1 MKGAVVIMK
10 FCLNITSIGYPSY
23 DEAIKKYPCLGDE
36 KYKMYMTKVWNKDKS
51 IARYITYIDI
61 SSMAKL
67 KELIDETGH
76 EVIIAPPYEWRDAK
90 HYELEIY
97 DDYRE

>member
-1 MKGAVVIMK
+1 MK
-10 FCLNITSIGYPSY
+10 FCLSITSMGYPSY
-23 DEAIKKYPCLGDE
+23 AEAISKYPCLGDE
-36 KYKMYMTKVWNKDKS
+36 KYKMYMTRVQNKDKN
-51 IARYITYIDI
+51 IEWDATYINI

-76 EVIIAPPYEWRDAK
+76 EVIISKPSKWRDAK

>member
-23 DEAIKKYPCLGDE
+23 AEAIKKYPCLGDE
-36 KYKMYMTKVWNKDKS
+36 KYKMYMTRVRNKSNNGEWD
-51 IARYITYIDI
+51 ITYIDI
-61 SSMAKL
+61 SSMTRL
-67 KELIDETGH
+67 KELTDETGR
-76 EVIIAPPYEWRDAK
+76 EVIIAPPRKWRDEK
-90 HYELEIY
+90 HYVLEIY

>member
-23 DEAIKKYPCLGDE
+23 AEAIKKYPCLGDE
-36 KYKMYMTKVWNKDKS
+36 KYKMYMRKVWNEDKS

-76 EVIIAPPYEWRDAK
+76 EVIIAPPWERRDAK
-90 HYELEIY
+90 HYELEIH

>member
-1 MKGAVVIMK
+1 MK

-23 DEAIKKYPCLGDE
+23 TEAINKYPCLGDE
-36 KYKMYMTKVWNKDKS
+36 KYKMYMTRVQNKDKN
-51 IARYITYIDI
+51 IEWDITYIDI

-67 KELIDETGH
+67 KELIDETGQ
-76 EVIIAPPYEWRDAK
+76 EVIIALPYKWRDEK

>member
-1 MKGAVVIMK
+1 MK

-23 DEAIKKYPCLGDE
+23 IEAINKYPCLGDE
-36 KYKMYMTKVWNKDKS
+36 KYKMYMTRVHNEDKS
-51 IARYITYIDI
+51 IEMDMTYIDI
-61 SSMAKL
+61 SSLAKL

-76 EVIIAPPYEWRDAK
+76 EVIIAPPSKWRDEK
-90 HYELEIY
+90 NYVLEIY

>member
-1 MKGAVVIMK
+1 MK

-23 DEAIKKYPCLGDE
+23 IEAINKYPCLGDE
-36 KYKMYMTKVWNKDKS
+36 KYKMYMTRVRNEDKN
-51 IARYITYIDI
+51 IEMDITYIDI

-67 KELIDETGH
+67 KELIDEIGH
-76 EVIIAPPYEWRDAK
+76 EVIISKPSKWRDAK
-90 HYELEIY
+90 HYNLEIY

>member
-10 FCLNITSIGYPSY
+10 FCLNITSIGCPSY
-23 DEAIKKYPCLGDE
+23 EDAINKYPCLGDE
-36 KYKMYMTKVWNKDKS
+36 KYKMYMTKVWNEDKS

-76 EVIIAPPYEWRDAK
+76 EVIIAPPCEWRDAK

-97 DDYRE
+97 DAYRE

>member
-1 MKGAVVIMK
+1 MK

-23 DEAIKKYPCLGDE
+23 TEAINKYPCLGDE
-36 KYKMYMTKVWNKDKS
+36 KYKMYMTRVRNKDKN
-51 IARYITYIDI
+51 IERDITYIDI
-61 SSMAKL
+61 SSMTQL

-76 EVIIAPPYEWRDAK
+76 EVIIAAPWEWRDKK

>member
-1 MKGAVVIMK
+1 MK

-23 DEAIKKYPCLGDE
+23 AEAIKKYPCLGDE
-36 KYKMYMTKVWNKDKS
+36 KYKIYMTRVRNKSNNSECDM
-51 IARYITYIDI
+51 TYIDI
-61 SSMAKL
+61 SSMARL
-67 KELIDETGH
+67 KELTDETGH
-76 EVIIAPPYEWRDAK
+76 EVIIAPPRKWRDEK

>member
-1 MKGAVVIMK
+1 MK

-23 DEAIKKYPCLGDE
+23 VEAIKKYPCLGDE
-36 KYKMYMTKVWNKDKS
+36 KYKMYMTRVRNKDTS
-51 IARYITYIDI
+51 IEWDATYCDI
-61 SSMAKL
+61 SSMARL
-67 KELIDETGH
+67 KGLIDETGQ

>member
-1 MKGAVVIMK
+1 MK
-10 FCLNITSIGYPSY
+10 FYLNITSMGYPSY
-23 DEAIKKYPCLGDE
+23 VEAINKYPCLGDE
-36 KYKMYMTKVWNKDKS
+36 KYKMYMTRVQNKDKN
-51 IARYITYIDI
+51 IELDVTYIDI

-67 KELIDETGH
+67 KELIDETGQ
-76 EVIIAPPYEWRDAK
+76 EVIISKPSKWRDAK

>member
-1 MKGAVVIMK
+1 MKGAVVIIK
-10 FCLNITSIGYPSY
+10 FCLNITSIGYPFY
-23 DEAIKKYPCLGDE
+23 VEAINKYPCLVDE
-36 KYKMYMTKVWNKDKS
+36 KYKMSTTRVWNKDKS
-51 IARYITYIDI
+51 IVQNITYIDI
-61 SSMAKL
+61 SSIAKL

-76 EVIIAPPYEWRDAK
+76 DVIIAPPRKWRDKK

>member
-1 MKGAVVIMK
+1 MK

-23 DEAIKKYPCLGDE
+23 DEAIKRYPCLGNE
-36 KYKMYMTKVWNKDKS
+36 KYKMYMTRVRNKSNNSEWD
-51 IARYITYIDI
+51 IAYIDI

-67 KELIDETGH
+67 KELIDETGR
-76 EVIIAPPYEWRDAK
+76 EVIIAPPCKWRDAK

>member
-23 DEAIKKYPCLGDE
+23 AGAITKYPCLGYE
-36 KYKMYMTKVWNKDKS
+36 KYKMYM
-51 IARYITYIDI
+51 ARVRNNINNSEWDITYIDI
-61 SSMAKL
+61 SSMTKL
-67 KELIDETGH
+67 KELIDETRH
-76 EVIIAPPYEWRDAK
+76 EVIIAPPNKWRDEK
-90 HYELEIY
+90 HYVLEIY

>member
-1 MKGAVVIMK
+1 MK

-23 DEAIKKYPCLGDE
+23 TEAINKYPCLGDE
-36 KYKMYMTKVWNKDKS
+36 KYKMYMTRVRNKINNSEWD
-51 IARYITYIDI
+51 ITYIDI
-61 SSMAKL
+61 SSIAKL
-67 KELIDETGH
+67 KELIDETGQ
-76 EVIIAPPYEWRDAK
+76 EVIIAAPCEWRDKK

>member
-1 MKGAVVIMK
+1 MK

-36 KYKMYMTKVWNKDKS
+36 KYKMYITRVRNKSNNSEWD
-51 IARYITYIDI
+51 ITYIDI
-61 SSMAKL
+61 SSMTRL
-67 KELIDETGH
+67 KEVIDETGH
-76 EVIIAPPYEWRDAK
+76 EVIIAPPRKWRDEK
-90 HYELEIY
+90 HYVLEIY

>member
-1 MKGAVVIMK
+1 MK

-23 DEAIKKYPCLGDE
+23 TEAINKYPCLGDE
-36 KYKMYMTKVWNKDKS
+36 KYKMYMTRVRNEDRNIEWD
-51 IARYITYIDI
+51 ITYIDI
-61 SSMAKL
+61 SSMTKL
-67 KELIDETGH
+67 KELIDEIGH
-76 EVIIAPPYEWRDAK
+76 EVIISKPSKWRDAK

>member
-10 FCLNITSIGYPSY
+10 FCLNITSIGCPSY
-23 DEAIKKYPCLGDE
+23 AEAIKKYPCLGDE
-36 KYKMYMTKVWNKDKS
+36 KYKMYMARIRNKSNNSESD
-51 IARYITYIDI
+51 ITYIDI
-61 SSMAKL
+61 SSMTKL

-76 EVIIAPPYEWRDAK
+76 EVIIAPPRKWRDEK
-90 HYELEIY
+90 HYVLEIY

>member
-1 MKGAVVIMK
+1 MK

-23 DEAIKKYPCLGDE
+23 TEAINKYPCLGDE
-36 KYKMYMTKVWNKDKS
+36 KYKMYMTRVQNKDKN
-51 IARYITYIDI
+51 IEWDVTYIDI

-67 KELIDETGH
+67 KELIDETGQ
-76 EVIIAPPYEWRDAK
+76 EVIIAPPYKWRDEK

>member
-1 MKGAVVIMK
+1 MK
-10 FCLNITSIGYPSY
+10 FCLNITSMGYPSY
-23 DEAIKKYPCLGDE
+23 TEAINKYPCLGDK
-36 KYKMYMTKVWNKDKS
+36 KYKMYMTRVRNEDRNIEWDV
-51 IARYITYIDI
+51 TYIDI

-67 KELIDETGH
+67 KELIDEIGH
-76 EVIIAPPYEWRDAK
+76 EVIISGPCKWRDAK

>member
-23 DEAIKKYPCLGDE
+23 AGAITKYPCLGNK
-36 KYKMYMTKVWNKDKS
+36 KYKMYMTRVQNKSNNSEWD
-51 IARYITYIDI
+51 ITYIDI

-76 EVIIAPPYEWRDAK
+76 EVIIAPPRKWRDEK
-90 HYELEIY
+90 YYELEIY

>member
-1 MKGAVVIMK
+1 MK

-23 DEAIKKYPCLGDE
+23 AEAIKRYPCLGDE
-36 KYKMYMTKVWNKDKS
+36 KYKVYMTRVRNKSNNSEWD
-51 IARYITYIDI
+51 IAYIDI

-67 KELIDETGH
+67 KELIDETGR
-76 EVIIAPPYEWRDAK
+76 EVIISPPRKWRDEK
-90 HYELEIY
+90 HCVLEIY

>member
-23 DEAIKKYPCLGDE
+23 AEAIRRYPCLGDE
-36 KYKMYMTKVWNKDKS
+36 KYKMYMTKVRNNINNSEWD
-51 IARYITYIDI
+51 ITYIDI

-67 KELIDETGH
+67 KELIDEIGR
-76 EVIIAPPYEWRDAK
+76 EVIIAPPRKWRDEK
-90 HYELEIY
+90 HCVLEIY

>member
-1 MKGAVVIMK
+1 MK

-23 DEAIKKYPCLGDE
+23 TEAINKYPCLGDE
-36 KYKMYMTKVWNKDKS
+36 KYKIYMTRVQNKDRN
-51 IARYITYIDI
+51 IEWDVTYIDI

-67 KELIDETGH
+67 KELIDEIGH
-76 EVIIAPPYEWRDAK
+76 EVIISKPSKWRDAK

>member
-23 DEAIKKYPCLGDE
+23 AEAIKKYPCLGDE
-36 KYKMYMTKVWNKDKS
+36 KYKMYMTRVRNKDTG
-51 IARYITYIDI
+51 IEWDATYIDI

-76 EVIIAPPYEWRDAK
+76 EVIISPPWERRDAK

>member
-10 FCLNITSIGYPSY
+10 LCLNITSIGYPSY
-23 DEAIKKYPCLGDE
+23 SEAIKKYPCLGDE
-36 KYKMYMTKVWNKDKS
+36 KYKMYMTRVRNKINNGEWDL
-51 IARYITYIDI
+51 TYIDL

-76 EVIIAPPYEWRDAK
+76 EVIIAPPNKWRDEK
-90 HYELEIY
+90 HYMLEIY

>member
-1 MKGAVVIMK
+1 MKGSVVIMK

-23 DEAIKKYPCLGDE
+23 AEAIKKYHCHSDE
-36 KYKMYMTKVWNKDKS
+36 KYKMYMTRVRNKDTGIEWDS
-51 IARYITYIDI
+51 TYIDI

-76 EVIIAPPYEWRDAK
+76 EVIIAEPCEWRDAK